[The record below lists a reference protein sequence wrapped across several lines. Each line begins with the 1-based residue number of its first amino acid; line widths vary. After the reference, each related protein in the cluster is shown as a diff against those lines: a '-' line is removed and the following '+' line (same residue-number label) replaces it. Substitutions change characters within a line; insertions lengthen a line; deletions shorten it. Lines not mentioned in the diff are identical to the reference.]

1 MATTGSPSAVNVR
14 SFEKDTQQGSKLK
27 VWASVTLVFVVLGA
41 AAAVVA
47 VTRDSGTT
55 YESPLT
61 IFEIL
66 GDEGYRCPIDPQG
79 MFFLDEDKD
88 TIVCVPPSAPRGQA
102 TAIQT
107 FADPAELDAEVR
119 FAQEDVPA
127 GDEDRSW
134 IVGENWVVKLPRA
147 TASEAE
153 LRRLAEVLGGD
164 VFVPGAG
171 KEV

>member
-1 MATTGSPSAVNVR
+1 MS
-14 SFEKDTQQGSKLK
+14 K
-27 VWASVTLVFVVLGA
+27 VWAPIAAGLVVLGA

-47 VTRDSGTT
+47 VTRDSGTS

-61 IFEIL
+61 IFEMM
-66 GDEGYRCPIDPQG
+66 GDEDYRCPIEPQG
-79 MFFLDEDKD
+79 MIILDENKD
-88 TIVCVPPSAPRGQA
+88 TILCVPPSAPRGQA

-107 FADPAELDAEVR
+107 FADPADLDAEVR
-119 FAQEDVPA
+119 FAQENVPV

-134 IVGENWVVKLPRA
+134 IVGENWIVKLPRV

-171 KEV
+171 KEG